1 MNANTKGTLFVKA
14 DRINDRVD
22 SLSKIELNK
31 MKEREEET
39 ISKGEFLEFVKGIHI
54 IIDTELNKKGVERK
68 WKE

>member
-22 SLSKIELNK
+22 ALSNIELNK